1 MTERRTSTL
10 MARLDHGN
18 ALEIALQRRESI
30 RLLLGQA
37 KAQGFDVRRLRAD
50 LRAIE
55 GEVRQ
60 LQAHQPRENG
70 SDTAR
75 VNDESL

>member
-60 LQAHQPRENG
+60 LQAIDSIR
-70 SDTAR
+70 R
-75 VNDESL
+75 